1 MEHITLSELARRI
14 KLSLADGLPLPLWVS
29 AEIGEIKVNR
39 TSGHCYMEL
48 VESGGGSVPKA
59 KLSAVAWRSQYGAM
73 AAHFRSVTGSDLVAG
88 LSVLLRVVVTYHEL
102 YGLSLQV
109 VDIEPAFTLG
119 EQERLRRQT
128 IDQLTKDGV
137 IAMNRSLALP
147 VVVQRIAVVSASGAA
162 GYRDFM
168 EHINATPYHFQITLF
183 ESLMQGLQAAESVIA
198 ALTAVAE
205 RAEEFD
211 AVVVIRGGG
220 SQSDLSCF
228 NAYELCFVAAQ
239 MPLPIITGIGHD
251 KDTSVMDLVAHTEQK
266 TPTAVADFLVE
277 RMREF
282 DGALALAEVALRE
295 RVADIASRQHSE
307 LDSRSQ
313 LLRVSI
319 AHLLERQREG
329 LARAEALV
337 AVAST
342 ERLLSRGYA
351 IVSGPQGVVRSAA
364 SVAEGSEVEILFA
377 DGRVRATIEKV
388 ILNVDTE

>member
-1 MEHITLSELARRI
+1 MEQITLSELARRI
-14 KLSLADGLPLPLWVS
+14 KLSLADSMPLPLWVS
-29 AEIGEIKVNR
+29 AEIGEMKVNR
-39 TSGHCYMEL
+39 SSGHCYMEL

-73 AAHFRSVTGSDLVAG
+73 AAHFLSVTGSELAPG

-109 VDIEPAFTLG
+109 IDIEPAYTLG

-128 IDQLTKDGV
+128 IEQLTRDGV
-137 IAMNRSLALP
+137 MDINASLPLP
-147 VVVQRIAVVSASGAA
+147 AVVQRIAVISSAQAA

-168 EHINATPYHFQITLF
+168 EHISASPYHFEITLF
-183 ESLMQGLQAAESVIA
+183 EALMQGVQAADSVIA
-198 ALTAVAE
+198 ALTEVAD

-211 AVVVIRGGG
+211 AVAVIRGGG

-228 NAYELCFVAAQ
+228 NSYPLCFVAAQ
-239 MPLPIITGIGHD
+239 MPVPIITGIGHD

-277 RMREF
+277 RAREF
-282 DGALALAEVALRE
+282 DGALALAEIALRE
-295 RVADIASRQHSE
+295 RVADIASRQRSE
-307 LDSRSQ
+307 LESRLR
-313 LLRVSI
+313 LLGVTVKHIMESR
-319 AHLLERQREG
+319 REA

-337 AVAST
+337 AVANP

-351 IVSGPQGVVRSAA
+351 IVRGAEGVIKSAA
-364 SVAEGSEVEILFA
+364 STKAGSRVEILFA
-377 DGRVRATIEKV
+377 DGRLTATIDKV
-388 ILNVDTE
+388 MLNIDTE

>member
-1 MEHITLSELARRI
+1 MEHIALSELARRI
-14 KLSLADGLPLPLWVS
+14 KLSLAEGLPLPVWVS
-29 AEIGEIKVNR
+29 AEIGEMKVNR

-73 AAHFRSVTGSDLVAG
+73 AAHFRSVTGSDLTPG

-102 YGLSLQV
+102 YGLSLQI

-128 IDQLTKDGV
+128 IDRLTKDGV
-137 IAMNRSLALP
+137 MEMNRSLGLP
-147 VVVQRIAVVSASGAA
+147 LVVQRVAVISSAQAA

-168 EHINATPYHFQITLF
+168 EHISASPYHFQITLF
-183 ESLMQGLQAAESVIA
+183 ESLMQGLQAAESVMA
-198 ALTAVAE
+198 ALEEVAE
-205 RAEEFD
+205 RADEFD

-228 NAYELCFVAAQ
+228 NSYELCFMAAQ

-277 RMREF
+277 RARDF
-282 DGALALAEVALRE
+282 DAWLAYAEVALRE
-295 RVADIASRQHSE
+295 RVADISSRQRSE
-307 LDSRSQ
+307 LESRARLLGLSVKHLIDSR
-313 LLRVSI
+313 
-319 AHLLERQREG
+319 REV
-329 LARAEALV
+329 LVRAEALV
-337 AVAST
+337 GVANP

-351 IVSGPQGVVRSAA
+351 IVRSADGVVKSAA
-364 SVAEGSEVEILFA
+364 AMTVGGELEILFS
-377 DGRVRATIEKV
+377 DGRVKV
-388 ILNVDTE
+388 IVDDVKLNVDTE